1 MRNIRFQ
8 LLVSQLVELVFMPKK
23 HPIFRDR
30 SAEVGVVLSGFSK
43 NCFKAGLLVCVALNA
58 SPAVQAETLT
68 QALVGAYRSNSTL
81 NAERARQRGTD
92 EQVPQALSGWR
103 PTITTQATAATQW
116 QDTDQSNITHTNP
129 ANVSI
134 SLSQPLFRGFKTV
147 EGTKVAEANVQ
158 AGRQQLLGVEQTTL
172 SNAVQAYMD
181 VVQNRQILNLRK
193 KFVSVLRKQLF
204 ASDARFQAGEL
215 TRTDVAQSRASLKGA
230 EANMAVAMANVKASE
245 AKYQT
250 VIGKAPG
257 KLASPSLAKRP
268 KNLDAALNIAQ
279 ETNPSILHAA
289 YVNDAAEHQIEVIK
303 GDLLPTLS
311 LNGSY
316 TYSHEP
322 SSNINTAQSAVV
334 QGVLTVPLYEGGRVY
349 SAVRQAKQTASQN
362 RILVISATRSVREN
376 VTSAWNNLQ
385 ASGQSLAGVRAQVS
399 ASRLALD
406 GVRQEYAV
414 GSRTTIDVLNAEQA
428 LLNSQISEVVSQ
440 HDQVV
445 ASYQL
450 LAAMGR
456 MTANRLQ
463 LGEVYD
469 PAEHYNEVRGKWIGL
484 RTETLE

>member
-1 MRNIRFQ
+1 M
-8 LLVSQLVELVFMPKK
+8 
-23 HPIFRDR
+23 
-30 SAEVGVVLSGFSK
+30 VLGRFSK
-43 NCFKAGLLVCVALNA
+43 NYFQVGLLVGVALNGLVA
-58 SPAVQAETLT
+58 NSAARADTLT

-103 PTITTQATAATQW
+103 PTITAQGTVASEW
-116 QDTDQSNITHTNP
+116 QDTNKTSIDHTNP

-134 SLSQPLFRGFKTV
+134 SLSQPLFRGFKTL

-172 SNAVQAYMD
+172 FNAVQAYMN
-181 VVQNRQILNLRK
+181 VVQNRQILALRR
-193 KFVSVLRKQLF
+193 KFVSVLQQQLN
-204 ASDARFQAGEL
+204 ASDARFKAGEL

-230 EANMAVAMANVKASE
+230 EATMSVAVANVKAAE
-245 AKYQT
+245 ANYQT
-250 VIGKAPG
+250 VIGKHPG
-257 KLASPSLAKRP
+257 KLATPNLAKRP
-268 KNLDAALNIAQ
+268 NSLDAALSIAQ
-279 ETNPSILHAA
+279 ETNPSILLAA
-289 YVNDAAEHQIEVIK
+289 YVEDAAEHQIEVIK

-322 SSNINTAQSAVV
+322 SSSVETAQNAQI
-334 QGVLTVPLYEGGRVY
+334 QGVLTVPLYEAGRTY

-362 RILVISATRSVREN
+362 RIQVISATRSVREN
-376 VTSAWNNLQ
+376 VTNAWNNLQ
-385 ASGQSLAGVRAQVS
+385 AMGQSLSGVRAQVS

-428 LLNSQISEVVSQ
+428 LLNSQISDVVAQ

-450 LAAMGR
+450 LTAMGR
-456 MTANRLQ
+456 MTAQRLQ
-463 LGEVYD
+463 LGELYD
-469 PAEHYNEVRGKWIGL
+469 PSLHYDEVRGKWFGL
-484 RTETLE
+484 HTETLE